1 MVHILHWAGQ
11 VCNVHV
17 HRAFGCQVAEDP
29 GVLFAGEVCAAPSSL
44 IAYLGEMLQAHS
56 PPQAPGQTL
65 YREHSRTD
73 LWGLLLGPLSK
84 QCDFKKNDLLLRLC
98 V

>member
-1 MVHILHWAGQ
+1 MVHILHWADQ

-29 GVLFAGEVCAAPSSL
+29 GVLFAGEVCAAPPIL
-44 IAYLGEMLQAHS
+44 ISYLDERLQAHS
-56 PPQAPGQTL
+56 PPQAPGQTP

-73 LWGLLLGPLSK
+73 LWGSFWAPSQNNSTL
-84 QCDFKKNDLLLRLC
+84 KKMTC
-98 V
+98 F